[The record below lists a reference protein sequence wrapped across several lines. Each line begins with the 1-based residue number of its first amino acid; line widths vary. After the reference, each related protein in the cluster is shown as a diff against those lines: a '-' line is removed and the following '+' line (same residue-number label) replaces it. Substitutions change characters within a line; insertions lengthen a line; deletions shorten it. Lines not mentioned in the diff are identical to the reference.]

1 MNDHSEAIEVEV
13 LVVGLGPVGDVLA
26 LLLAE
31 RGIGVMAIERDPQPY
46 CLPRAASFDDE
57 SMRTF
62 QQLGVS
68 DAIAENARVAR
79 EYRFVNGDGVT
90 LMDFEF
96 PQVSAMGWP
105 LAYLCHQPHIEEVL
119 RNRMRIHP
127 LIDMRLGCRLVEI
140 ESNDASGAELV
151 IAELDGVIR
160 RVKARFVVGCDG
172 GASTVRRLAGIDLFD
187 YGFEEP
193 WLVIDAL
200 VKDETG
206 LSPAITQ
213 ICDPRRPVTAL
224 PMAPGR
230 RRWEFML
237 LPGERAEE
245 MMADERI
252 KELLAPHID
261 TSRADIVRKAVYQFH
276 ALIAC
281 QWRVGSVLLA
291 GDAAHQTPP
300 FRGQGMCLGI
310 RDAVNLAWKLALVV
324 TDHAGEQLLD
334 TYQPERE
341 PHVRATIETAIYMGR
356 VICTLDPLVAAER
369 DRDMI
374 AQRDGGGPPPKLD
387 MPPLHGGLI
396 STRPRAGEIFP
407 QPWAWLKPDDKK
419 LLDDLLPYGF
429 WLVTREPGPI
439 DRAPGELPGGVSLRL
454 GSDFEDD
461 GTVAAWLDQADA
473 DAVLVRPDRYVFGT
487 AKHSCTLLEELHQLI
502 EFRSTRAAEIKA

>member
-1 MNDHSEAIEVEV
+1 MNDHREAIEVEV

-31 RGIGVMAIERDPQPY
+31 HGISVMAIERDPQPY

-68 DAIAENARVAR
+68 GAIAENARVAR

-90 LMDFEF
+90 LMDFKF
-96 PQVSAMGWP
+96 PEVSALGWP

-119 RNRMRIHP
+119 RNRMRNRT

-140 ESNDASGAELV
+140 ESNDANGAV
-151 IAELDGVIR
+151 VAVTDGDGVL

-213 ICDPRRPVTAL
+213 ICDPRRPLTAL

-245 MMADERI
+245 MMTDDLI
-252 KELLAPHID
+252 KELLASHID
-261 TSRADIVRKAVYQFH
+261 ISRAEIVRKAVYQFH
-276 ALIAC
+276 ALVAC

-324 TDHAGEQLLD
+324 TDCADEQLLD

-374 AQRDGGGPPPKLD
+374 AQREGGGPPQQLE
-387 MPPLHGGLI
+387 MPPLRGGLI
-396 STRPRAGEIFP
+396 SSLPRAGEVFP
-407 QPWAWLKPDDKK
+407 QPWAARKQGEKK
-419 LLDDLLPYGF
+419 LLDDLLPDGF
-429 WLVTREPGPI
+429 WLISREPGRV
-439 DRAPGELPGGVSLRL
+439 DHAPGELPGGVSLHL

-461 GTVAAWLDQADA
+461 GTIAAWLDEADA

-487 AKHSCTLLEELHQLI
+487 AKHAHTLLEELHQLI
-502 EFRSTRAAEIKA
+502 EFRSTRAA

>member
-1 MNDHSEAIEVEV
+1 MNDHLETVEVEV

-31 RGIGVMAIERDPQPY
+31 RGIRVMAIERDPKPY

-62 QQLGVS
+62 QQLGVAA
-68 DAIAENARVAR
+68 AIAENARVAR
-79 EYRFVNGDGVT
+79 EYRFINGDGVT

-96 PQVSAMGWP
+96 PPVSALGWP

-119 RNRMRIHP
+119 RTRMRRHT
-127 LIDMRLGCRLVEI
+127 LLDMRLGCSLIDI
-140 ESNDASGAELV
+140 ESNDANGAVVV
-151 IAELDGVIR
+151 IGEGDALR

-172 GASTVRRLAGIDLFD
+172 ATSKVRRLAGIDLFD

-200 VKDETG
+200 VDDETG

-213 ICDPRRPVTAL
+213 ICDPRRPLTAL

-245 MMADERI
+245 MLAEDRI
-252 KELLAPHID
+252 HQLLAPHID
-261 TSRADIVRKAVYQFH
+261 IRRAEIVRKAVYQFH
-276 ALIAC
+276 ALVAR

-300 FRGQGMCLGI
+300 FRGQGMCLGL

-324 TDHAGEQLLD
+324 TDHAGQQLLD

-341 PHVRATIETAIYMGR
+341 PHVRATIETAIFMGR
-356 VICTLDPLVAAER
+356 VICTLDPHAAAAR

-374 AQRDGGGPPPKLD
+374 AQRAGGGPPPNLE
-387 MPPLHGGLI
+387 MPPLRDGLI
-396 STRPRAGEIFP
+396 SSLPRSGEIFP
-407 QPWAWLKPDDKK
+407 QPRASRNSGSEQ
-419 LLDDLLPYGF
+419 LLDDLLPDGF
-429 WLVTREPGPI
+429 WLITREP
-439 DRAPGELPGGVSLRL
+439 APCDYAAAELPGGVLLRL
-454 GSDFEDD
+454 GTDFEDD
-461 GTVAAWLDQADA
+461 GTIAAWLDRANA

-487 AKHSCTLLEELHQLI
+487 AKRASVLLQELHRMGQ
-502 EFRSTRAAEIKA
+502 FPSTATAAAEA

>member
-1 MNDHSEAIEVEV
+1 MNDHREAIEVEV

-31 RGIGVMAIERDPQPY
+31 RGIGVMAIERDPHPH

-62 QQLGVS
+62 QQIGVS
-68 DAIAENARVAR
+68 GAIAENARVAT
-79 EYRFVNGDGVT
+79 EYRFINGDGVT

-96 PQVSAMGWP
+96 PQVSAIGWP

-119 RNRMRIHP
+119 RNRMCKHG
-127 LIDMRLGCRLVEI
+127 LIDMRLGCRLIEI
-140 ESNDASGAELV
+140 ESNDASGAV
-151 IAELDGVIR
+151 VAVADGDGVL

-172 GASTVRRLAGIDLFD
+172 GASTVRKLAGIDLFD

-213 ICDPRRPVTAL
+213 ICDPRRPLTAL

-252 KELLAPHID
+252 KGLLAPHID
-261 TSRADIVRKAVYQFH
+261 MSRAEIVRKAVYQFH
-276 ALIAC
+276 ALVAN
-281 QWRVGSVLLA
+281 QWRVASVLLA

-324 TDHAGEQLLD
+324 TGHAGDQLLD
-334 TYQPERE
+334 TYQSERE

-374 AQRDGGGPPPKLD
+374 AQRASGAPPQKLE

-407 QPWAWLKPDDKK
+407 QPWAWRTPGDKK
-419 LLDDLLPYGF
+419 LLDDLLPDGF
-429 WLVTREPGPI
+429 WLISRGPERVE
-439 DRAPGELPGGVSLRL
+439 DAPVELPGGLNLRL

-461 GTVAAWLDQADA
+461 GTIAAWLDKADA
-473 DAVLVRPDRYVFGT
+473 DAVLVRPDRYVYGT
-487 AKHSCTLLEELHQLI
+487 AKRGRALLEELHQLI
-502 EFRSTRAAEIKA
+502 RFRSADVAEIKG

>member
-1 MNDHSEAIEVEV
+1 MIDHREAIEVEV

-26 LLLAE
+26 LLMAE
-31 RGIGVMAIERDPQPY
+31 RGIVVMAIERDPQPY

-90 LMDFEF
+90 LMDFAF

-119 RNRMRIHP
+119 RNQMRKHA
-127 LIDMRLGCRLVEI
+127 LLDMRLGSRLLKI
-140 ESNDASGAELV
+140 ESNDANGAEVV
-151 IAELDGVIR
+151 ITDGDGVL

-213 ICDPRRPVTAL
+213 VCDPRRPLTAL

-245 MMADERI
+245 MMADDRI
-252 KELLAPHID
+252 KELLAAHID
-261 TSRADIVRKAVYQFH
+261 ISRAEIVRKAVYQFH
-276 ALIAC
+276 ALVAG
-281 QWRVGSVLLA
+281 QWRVGSVFLA

-324 TDHAGEQLLD
+324 TDYADEQLLD

-341 PHVRATIETAIYMGR
+341 PHVRATIETAIHMGR

-374 AQRDGGGPPPKLD
+374 ALRAGGGPPPKLE
-387 MPPLHGGLI
+387 MPPLRGGLI
-396 STRPRAGEIFP
+396 SSLPRSGEIFP
-407 QPWAWLKPDDKK
+407 QPWARRKAGDKK
-419 LLDDLLPYGF
+419 LLDDLLPHGF
-429 WLVTREPGPI
+429 WLITREPGPV
-439 DRAPGELPGGVSLRL
+439 DFAPGELPGGVSLRL

-461 GTVAAWLDQADA
+461 GTIAAWLDEADA

-487 AKHSCTLLEELHQLI
+487 AKRACALLEELHNLI
-502 EFRSTRAAEIKA
+502 EFRSTGAAGVKA

>member
-1 MNDHSEAIEVEV
+1 MIDNREAIEVEV

-68 DAIAENARVAR
+68 DAVAENARVAR

-90 LMDFEF
+90 LMEFEF
-96 PQVSAMGWP
+96 PEVSAMGWP
-105 LAYLCHQPHIEEVL
+105 LAYLCHQPHIEEML
-119 RNRMRIHP
+119 RNQMRKHK
-127 LIDMRLGCRLVEI
+127 LIDMRLGTRLVEI
-140 ESNDASGAELV
+140 ESNGADGAVLV
-151 IAELDGVIR
+151 IADGDGAL

-172 GASTVRRLAGIDLFD
+172 GSSTVRRLAGIDLFD

-200 VKDETG
+200 VQDETG

-213 ICDPRRPVTAL
+213 ICDPRRPLTAL

-237 LPGERAEE
+237 LPGESAEE
-245 MMADERI
+245 MMADEVI
-252 KELLAPHID
+252 KKLLAPHIEI
-261 TSRADIVRKAVYQFH
+261 SRAEIVRKAVYQFH
-276 ALIAC
+276 ALVARR
-281 QWRVGSVLLA
+281 WRAGSILLA

-324 TDHAGEQLLD
+324 IDGADERLLD
-334 TYQPERE
+334 TYQTERE
-341 PHVRATIETAIYMGR
+341 PHVRATIETAIHMGR
-356 VICTLDPLVAAER
+356 VICTLDPLAAAAR
-369 DRDMI
+369 DQNMI
-374 AQRDGGGPPPKLD
+374 ALRDAGGQPPRLE
-387 MPPLHGGLI
+387 MPPLRGGLI
-396 STRPRAGEIFP
+396 SSLPRAGEIFP
-407 QPWAWLKPDDKK
+407 QPWATRKQGGGKK

-429 WLVTREPGPI
+429 WLITREHGLL
-439 DRAPGELPGGVSLRL
+439 DYSPGELAEGVCLRI

-461 GTVAAWLDQADA
+461 GTIATWLDEADA

-487 AKHSCTLLEELHQLI
+487 AKHACTLLEALHQFT
-502 EFRSTRAAEIKA
+502 EFRSTGAAEIKA